1 MNGDVV
7 ALKEIK
13 RAHSVCWTDLQQPT
27 CLITSAL
34 PVSDGWTK
42 QKLTEITA
50 QRISFRMTNAT
61 MLGVFTLSGLKDTT
75 TKYRVTLFS
84 LNLICYGTILLV
96 NMTLILTIILE
107 EKLHK
112 PMYIFLCNLCF
123 NSLYGTAAFHPKFLF
138 DLLANTHVISHAG
151 CLLQVFFIYSYAST
165 DFSILAVMA
174 YDRYLAICRPLEYH
188 AIMTKQRVAFLVCF
202 SRLVPMICQSIV
214 VVMSSTLIL
223 CGSHIDKLYCDNW
236 SVLLLSCHPTTSN
249 NIVGY
254 LIILLYFFHVLFIMC
269 SYVQLLKFSLKYRD
283 RWKKFLQTCTPH
295 LFCLI
300 NVTAALLFDLMYAR
314 YGSKSMAQSLRNLM
328 AVQFLIIPPLF
339 NPIIYGLNLT
349 QVRSSF
355 LRLAKSNKQINRL
368 G

>member
-1 MNGDVV
+1 M
-7 ALKEIK
+7 I
-13 RAHSVCWTDLQQPT
+13 
-27 CLITSAL
+27 
-34 PVSDGWTK
+34 
-42 QKLTEITA
+42 
-50 QRISFRMTNAT
+50 NAT
-61 MLGVFTLSGLKDTT
+61 MVEVFTLSGLKDTT

-84 LNLICYGTILLV
+84 LNLFCYSAILFV
-96 NMTLILTIILE
+96 NVALIFTVILE

-138 DLLANTHVISHAG
+138 DLLANTHVISYVG

-188 AIMTKQRVAFLVCF
+188 VIMTKQWVVFLVCF
-202 SRLVPMICQSIV
+202 SRLVPMICQSILV
-214 VVMSSTLIL
+214 ILTATLTL

-236 SVLLLSCHPTTSN
+236 SVLMLSCHSTMSN

-254 LIILLYFFHVLFIMC
+254 CVILLYFLHAVYIMC
-269 SYVQLLKFSLKYRD
+269 SYVQLVKFSLKYQDCR
-283 RWKKFLQTCTPH
+283 KKFLQTCTPH
-295 LFCLI
+295 LFCLV

-314 YGSKSMAQSLRNLM
+314 YGSKYLEQSLKNFM
-328 AVQFLIIPPLF
+328 AIQFLIIPPLL

-349 QVRSSF
+349 EVRRSF
-355 LRLAKSNKQINRL
+355 LRLNRYNKQLRR
-368 G
+368 